1 MGVAYYIVLEKD
13 LPVRGDIYVDG
24 KALAEEEEK
33 LKEITHSQG
42 VKDLMSF
49 FSASPEEVGDF
60 FDEYSDIE
68 IPEMEI
74 PETEWF
80 SPGEG
85 LATVRA
91 ILDYMEMD
99 RDSFI
104 HRERLLDDLKNF
116 EAILLKAQTYN
127 IKWHLAIDV

>member
-1 MGVAYYIVLEKD
+1 MGVAYYIVLEKNIPDKD
-13 LPVRGDIYVDG
+13 LYIDG
-24 KALAEEEEK
+24 KALAEEEET
-33 LKEITHSQG
+33 LKEIAHSQG

-49 FSASPEEVGDF
+49 FSASLDEVEDF
-60 FDEYSDIE
+60 FDEYCDI
-68 IPEMEI
+68 EI

-80 SPGEG
+80 SPDEG

-99 RDSFI
+99 RDGFI
-104 HRERLLDDLKNF
+104 HRESLLDDLKNF